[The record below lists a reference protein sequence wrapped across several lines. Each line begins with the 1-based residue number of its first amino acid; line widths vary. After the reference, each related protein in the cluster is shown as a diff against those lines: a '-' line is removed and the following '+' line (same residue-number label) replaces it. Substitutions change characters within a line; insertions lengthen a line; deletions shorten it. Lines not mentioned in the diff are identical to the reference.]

1 MYFDGGEEL
10 SIATTGV
17 SRFATAVLVEEG
29 PQILRTDI
37 PDSVGRL
44 RDGTVRMGYQPLPAD
59 YAYIEYVQ
67 SRIANRSEGLS
78 FLGHKVDVWC

>member
-1 MYFDGGEEL
+1 M
-10 SIATTGV
+10 SA
-17 SRFATAVLVEEG
+17 AVADVPAHSAAMLVEEG

-59 YAYIEYVQ
+59 YAYVEYVR
-67 SRIANRSEGLS
+67 SRVANRDEGLS
-78 FLGHKVDVWC
+78 FLGREVDVWV